1 MRDGTRHSAGG
12 RDLRDLTF
20 VRALPRWGRDC
31 DLAPGG
37 VCGAPGALLS
47 ALLSAPAQS
56 LRDRSPAAGTELS
69 LTPPSM
75 SSVSV
80 SSQVSER
87 DGGTGAAVRLIYK
100 VFEFMT

>member
-1 MRDGTRHSAGG
+1 MTW
-12 RDLRDLTF
+12 
-20 VRALPRWGRDC
+20 PR
-31 DLAPGG
+31 G

-47 ALLSAPAQS
+47 ALLSAPPQF

-87 DGGTGAAVRLIYK
+87 DGRGAQVLL
-100 VFEFMT
+100 

>member
-1 MRDGTRHSAGG
+1 MGRVIRQGGGTCGISPSCARYLGG
-12 RDLRDLTF
+12 VGT
-20 VRALPRWGRDC
+20 VTWPR
-31 DLAPGG
+31 GG